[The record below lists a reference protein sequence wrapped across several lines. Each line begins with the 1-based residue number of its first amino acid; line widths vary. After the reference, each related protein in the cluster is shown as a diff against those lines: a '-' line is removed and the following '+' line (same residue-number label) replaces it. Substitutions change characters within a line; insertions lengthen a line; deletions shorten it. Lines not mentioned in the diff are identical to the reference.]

1 MKNIK
6 VSEIIINLFL
16 LFFSSFPSHGQ
27 EETVLERIEKTGLL
41 KVGIREDAVPFGY
54 RDINGDLE
62 GLCLDFIAVLREEL
76 KDKLNKQVIAIKL
89 YKSTLF
95 NRFEL
100 VSDRIVDIECG
111 PNTIRELPEYQ
122 IQFSRPFFLTGT
134 QLLIEADKAK
144 TVDPDGSLENINIGV
159 LKNTTNEQLISET
172 YPLANLVQFQGVTG
186 RYRGIQALRGDKIDA
201 FASDGILLVGEAI
214 VQDLRLGVD
223 YLLVP
228 NNPIDC
234 EEYGLILPNN
244 DPQWVSFINS
254 LIGTSP
260 ARNLYL
266 NWFGDIAKQLESIQS
281 FCRAK
286 NGDLD

>member
-1 MKNIK
+1 MKNFKIYGM
-6 VSEIIINLFL
+6 ILGLFL
-16 LFFSSFPSHGQ
+16 LIFSSVPSHGQ

-62 GLCLDFIAVLREEL
+62 GLCLDFIAVLRDKLKEEL
-76 KDKLNKQVIAIKL
+76 NKEVIAIKL

-111 PNTIRELPEYQ
+111 PNTIRELSEYQ
-122 IQFSRPFFLTGT
+122 IQFSTPFFLTGT
-134 QLLIEADKAK
+134 QLLIETEKAK
-144 TVDPDGSLENINIGV
+144 TIDPDGSLENVNIGV
-159 LKNTTNEQLISET
+159 LKNTTNEQLMSET
-172 YPLANLVQFQGVTG
+172 YPLANLVQFQGATG

-234 EEYGLILPNN
+234 EEYGLILPDN

-254 LIGTSP
+254 FIGTSP

-266 NWFGDIAKQLESIQS
+266 NWFGDIAEQLESIQS

>member
-1 MKNIK
+1 M
-6 VSEIIINLFL
+6 
-16 LFFSSFPSHGQ
+16 
-27 EETVLERIEKTGLL
+27 LERIEKTGLL

-62 GLCLDFIAVLREEL
+62 GLCLDFIAVLRDKL
-76 KDKLNKQVIAIKL
+76 KQELNKQVIAIKV

-122 IQFSRPFFLTGT
+122 FLFSTPFLLTGT

-144 TVDPDGSLENINIGV
+144 TIDPDGSLENVNIGV
-159 LKNTTNEQLISET
+159 LKNTTNEQLMAEK

-228 NNPIDC
+228 NKTIDC

>member
-1 MKNIK
+1 MKNFKIYGI
-6 VSEIIINLFL
+6 VLHLFL
-16 LFFSSFPSHGQ
+16 LIFSTVPSYGQ

-62 GLCLDFIAVLREEL
+62 GLCLDFIAVLRDKL
-76 KDKLNKQVIAIKL
+76 KQELNKQVIAIKL

-111 PNTIRELPEYQ
+111 PNTIRELSEYQ
-122 IQFSRPFFLTGT
+122 IQFSTPFFLTGT

-144 TVDPDGSLENINIGV
+144 TIDPDGNLDNVNIGV
-159 LKNTTNEQLISET
+159 LKNTTNEQLIAET

-223 YLLVP
+223 YLLIP

-234 EEYGLILPNN
+234 EEYGLILPDN

>member
-1 MKNIK
+1 MKIFNIYGI
-6 VSEIIINLFL
+6 VFNLFL
-16 LFFSSFPSHGQ
+16 LIFSTVPSYGQ

-76 KDKLNKQVIAIKL
+76 KQELNKEVIAIKL

-122 IQFSRPFFLTGT
+122 IQFSNPFFLTGT

-144 TVDPDGSLENINIGV
+144 IIDPDGSLENVNIGV
-159 LKNTTNEQLISET
+159 LKNTTNEQLIAET

-223 YLLVP
+223 YLLIP

-234 EEYGLILPNN
+234 EKYGLILPDN